1 VVLTAKTVPPSPADK
16 AAPAAHNFILH
27 RRSAL
32 LTTESELKLI
42 DEPAI
47 RVQVLR
53 GCRAF
58 AIEI

>member
-1 VVLTAKTVPPSPADK
+1 MNY
-16 AAPAAHNFILH
+16 NFTF
-27 RRSAL
+27 RNRSAL

-53 GCRAF
+53 SCLAF
-58 AIEI
+58 AFEI